1 MIWSPNVETLESGN
15 VAVSN
20 FPAVQPVSD
29 NAGSL
34 TVDAV
39 DLDIRNL
46 SSGTDSITVT
56 GTVSTNPSS
65 AATATVTSVSVSTT
79 VATLASANA
88 SRLKLIVHNEAGT
101 LFVKLGSAATSASYT
116 YRLVANTLLEITSYT
131 GEVSAIKASG
141 TSNALVTEL

>member
-1 MIWSPNVETLESGN
+1 MIWSPNIETIESGN

-46 SSGTDSITVT
+46 SSGTDSVTVT
-56 GTVSTNPSS
+56 GTVATAPSS
-65 AATATVTSVSVSTT
+65 AATATVTSVSVSPT
-79 VATLASANA
+79 VATLAASNA
-88 SRLKLIVHNEAGT
+88 SRLKLIVHNESGT
-101 LFVKLGSAATSASYT
+101 LFVKLGTGATSASYS
-116 YRLVANTLLEITSYT
+116 YRLVANTNLEITQYT
-131 GEVSAIKASG
+131 GEVTAIKATG